1 MQHSEHCFFI
11 MRSHL
16 SSALILY
23 TDIVIKLH
31 RSEQPSVGWALI
43 RLNLKDSTTFGS
55 RLLSSLSRGFWK
67 KQLIKL
73 MIIVISSDSLESSDS
88 CSGDWEVIVH
98 ILATA
103 VTVIVLINRRI
114 CSDAFM
120 IFHQFTVV
128 TEVLETDKNLINMKY
143 ICPNTEDTV
152 TQWHL
157 VLGETPQTVWDIDLV
172 TPLHHLPSHLGNL
185 TPSLVSTSNLA

>member
-1 MQHSEHCFFI
+1 MI
-11 MRSHL
+11 
-16 SSALILY
+16 I
-23 TDIVIKLH
+23 IIIKLS
-31 RSEQPSVGWALI
+31 RSEQLSVGWALI

-114 CSDAFM
+114 CWDALM
-120 IFHQFTVV
+120 IFHQFTV
-128 TEVLETDKNLINMKY
+128 ETDKNLINMKY
-143 ICPNTEDTV
+143 ICPNTEDIV

-172 TPLHHLPSHLGNL
+172 TPLHHLH
-185 TPSLVSTSNLA
+185 TLAISRPP